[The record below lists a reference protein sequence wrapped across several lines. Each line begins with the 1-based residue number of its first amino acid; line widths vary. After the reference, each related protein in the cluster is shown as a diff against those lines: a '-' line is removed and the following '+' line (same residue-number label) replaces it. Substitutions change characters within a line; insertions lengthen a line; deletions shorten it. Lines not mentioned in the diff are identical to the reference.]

1 MPENKLIDPD
11 TAATAGRQLI
21 DTALQRNPVIAIATA
36 LVVPLLSLFRRRG
49 RTAASV
55 EKMKLESYR
64 YQPVD
69 STGRAGT
76 APGNRQVGHSMGS
89 RGSQEGFPSSEC
101 DPRTR
106 CPTPQPAQKGGRR
119 HG

>member
-1 MPENKLIDPD
+1 MSENKLIDTD

-21 DTALQRNPVIAIATA
+21 DTALQRNPVVAIATA
-36 LVVPLLSLFRRRG
+36 LIVPLLSLFRRRS

-69 STGRAGT
+69 PPARGGA
-76 APGNRQVGHSMGS
+76 APERRQVVRSMGS
-89 RGSQEGFPSSEC
+89 GGSQEGFPSSEC
-101 DPRTR
+101 DPQTR
-106 CPTPQPAQKGGRR
+106 GSASRLTQKGGHR